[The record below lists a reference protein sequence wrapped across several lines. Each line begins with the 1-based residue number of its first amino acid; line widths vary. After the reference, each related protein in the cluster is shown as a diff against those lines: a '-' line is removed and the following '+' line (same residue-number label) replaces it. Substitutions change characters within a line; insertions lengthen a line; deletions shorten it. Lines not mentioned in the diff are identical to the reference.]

1 VEYACDEG
9 RFRALTWIISYCITI
24 VASGALYVV
33 LKRENKR
40 RDALVGN
47 EDERDRL
54 AFMDMTDK
62 ENVYFRYV
70 L

>member
-1 VEYACDEG
+1 MA
-9 RFRALTWIISYCITI
+9 SYCITI
-24 VASGALYVV
+24 AAAGALYFV
-33 LKRENKR
+33 LKTENRR

-47 EDERDRL
+47 EEERDRL
-54 AFMDMTDK
+54 AFRDLTDG